1 MSQMLR
7 SSLKRGLARQALAHA
22 ALSQAQVPALI
33 AQARDIRPNRKSQER
48 LAQRLGRTVGVVLAG
63 PSGGGVVMIA
73 RNLRDTVT
81 RAGTKDIFTEQA
93 VFYTRILAR
102 WGRQGAGFEIW
113 RTSFSCH
120 ALERFVERGGIAL
133 DRPLLPALDAEA
145 ARVLR
150 GVARGALVLDDGD
163 CCAPALAAGL
173 WAGSLDR
180 TELEPD
186 WGLAFDD
193 AATRVPVLSVR
204 TFLGPAEMRPT
215 LWLKWRNDPALRLGD
230 G

>member
-1 MSQMLR
+1 MSHMLR
-7 SSLKRGLARQALAHA
+7 SSLKRGLARQALGHA
-22 ALSQAQVPALI
+22 AHSQANLPALI
-33 AQARDIRPNRKSQER
+33 ALARDIRPNLKSQDR
-48 LAQRLGRTVGVVLAG
+48 LAQRLGRAAGVVLAR
-63 PSGGGVVMIA
+63 PCSGGIVLVA
-73 RNLRDTVT
+73 RNLREAVT
-81 RAGTKDIFTEQA
+81 RAGTEDIFSEQA

-102 WGRQGAGFEIW
+102 WGRLGAGFEIW
-113 RTSFSCH
+113 RASFSCH
-120 ALERFVERGGIAL
+120 ALERFVERGGIDL
-133 DRPLLPALDAEA
+133 DRPLIPALDAEG

-150 GVARGALVLDDGD
+150 GVARGALILDDGD
-163 CCAPALAAGL
+163 CCAPAVAPGL

-193 AATRVPVLSVR
+193 AATRVPVFSVR

-215 LWLKWRNDPALRLGD
+215 LWLKWRNDPSLRLGQ